1 MAKKSLKLSKN
12 AIILMYSVILITLVV
27 LVFIIMKYDDKKI
40 EKPEVDSEQLSSLV
54 VENQVLKVE
63 LVDLISDKNYHKGYQ
78 EITMDIQKGEEILG
92 YKIDK
97 KQNLKK
103 IMQLL
108 PPDDQS
114 PLLNNNS
121 EKATHEAY
129 VLVLVGDIAL
139 YKDNEG
145 NEMYRIVNAKIDYYK
160 QSLLLEEEYNSVYIA
175 SIDGRKEKMVK
186 FNEYKKALSSVDT
199 YMTMLQW

>member
-1 MAKKSLKLSKN
+1 M
-12 AIILMYSVILITLVV
+12 
-27 LVFIIMKYDDKKI
+27 
-40 EKPEVDSEQLSSLV
+40 
-54 VENQVLKVE
+54 
-63 LVDLISDKNYHKGYQ
+63 ISNKNYHKGYQ
-78 EITMDIQKGEEILG
+78 EVTMDIQKDEEILG

-97 KQNLKK
+97 KQSFEK

-114 PLLNNNS
+114 PLLNNSS
-121 EKATHEAY
+121 EKPTHEAY

-139 YKDNEG
+139 YKDDKG
-145 NEMYRIVNAKIDYYK
+145 NDRYQIVNAKIDYYK

-186 FNEYKKALSSVDT
+186 FDEYKEALSSVDT

>member
-12 AIILMYSVILITLVV
+12 AIMLMCSIILITLVV
-27 LVFIIMKYDDKKI
+27 LVFIILKYDDRQI
-40 EKPEVDSEQLSSLV
+40 EKPEVKSEQLSSLV

-63 LVDLISDKNYHKGYQ
+63 LVDLISNKNYYKGYQ
-78 EITMDIQKGEEILG
+78 EVTMDIQKDEEILG

-97 KQNLKK
+97 KQSFEK

-114 PLLNNNS
+114 PLLNNSS
-121 EKATHEAY
+121 EKPTHEAY

-139 YKDNEG
+139 YKDDKG
-145 NEMYRIVNAKIDYYK
+145 NDRYQIVNAKIDYYK

-186 FNEYKKALSSVDT
+186 FDEYKEALSSVDT

>member
-12 AIILMYSVILITLVV
+12 AIMLMCSIILITLVV
-27 LVFIIMKYDDKKI
+27 LVFIILKYDDRQI
-40 EKPEVDSEQLSSLV
+40 EKPEVKSEQLSSLV

-63 LVDLISDKNYHKGYQ
+63 LVDLISNKNYHKRYQ
-78 EITMDIQKGEEILG
+78 EVTMDIQKDEEILG

-97 KQNLKK
+97 KQSFEK

-114 PLLNNNS
+114 PLLNNSS
-121 EKATHEAY
+121 EKPTHEAY

-139 YKDNEG
+139 YKDDKG
-145 NEMYRIVNAKIDYYK
+145 NDRYQIVNAKIDYYK

-186 FNEYKKALSSVDT
+186 FDEYKEALSSVDT

>member
-12 AIILMYSVILITLVV
+12 AIMLMCSIILITLVV
-27 LVFIIMKYDDKKI
+27 LVFIILKYDDRQI
-40 EKPEVDSEQLSSLV
+40 EKPEVKSEQLSSLV

-63 LVDLISDKNYHKGYQ
+63 LVDLISNKNYHKGYQ
-78 EITMDIQKGEEILG
+78 EVTMDIQKDEEILG

-97 KQNLKK
+97 KQSFEK

-114 PLLNNNS
+114 PLLNNSS
-121 EKATHEAY
+121 EKPTHEAY

-139 YKDNEG
+139 YKDDKG
-145 NEMYRIVNAKIDYYK
+145 NDRYQIVNAKIDYYK

-186 FNEYKKALSSVDT
+186 FDEYKEALSSVDT

>member
-12 AIILMYSVILITLVV
+12 AIMLMCSIILITLVV
-27 LVFIIMKYDDKKI
+27 LVFIILKYDDRQI
-40 EKPEVDSEQLSSLV
+40 EKPEVKSEQLSSLV

-63 LVDLISDKNYHKGYQ
+63 LVDLISNKNYHKGHQ
-78 EITMDIQKGEEILG
+78 EVTMDIQKDEEILG

-97 KQNLKK
+97 KQSFEK

-114 PLLNNNS
+114 PLLNNSS
-121 EKATHEAY
+121 EKPTHEAY

-139 YKDNEG
+139 YKDDKG
-145 NEMYRIVNAKIDYYK
+145 NDRYQIVNAKIDYYK

-186 FNEYKKALSSVDT
+186 FDEYKEALSSVDT